1 VRARAAG
8 GAVPEE
14 SLGED
19 RLLLTFHAPPA
30 DGLRLEFAVQG
41 GGPVTV
47 RAVDAS
53 HGLSGLPGFTPRP
66 SGVDAA
72 GSHSADLVLVSTT
85 TTLD

>member
-1 VRARAAG
+1 
-8 GAVPEE
+8 
-14 SLGED
+14 
-19 RLLLTFHAPPA
+19 
-30 DGLRLEFAVQG
+30 
-41 GGPVTV
+41 VTV
-47 RAVDAS
+47 RALDAS